1 MWYTFMNIWNEEI
14 RDFFKFYIMGMKLT
28 TTSITSISYTSTL
41 LNHSS
46 RWENEDEE
54 FRITEGIVSFL

>member
-1 MWYTFMNIWNEEI
+1 MWYTFMNIGDEDM
-14 RDFFKFYIMGMKLT
+14 RVFVKFYIMGMTLT
-28 TTSITSISYTSTL
+28 TTSMTSITYTSTL

-54 FRITEGIVSFL
+54 FRITEGMVAFL

>member
-1 MWYTFMNIWNEEI
+1 MNIWDEEI
-14 RDFFKFYIMGMKLT
+14 RDFVKFYIMGMTLT

-41 LNHSS
+41 LIQSS

-54 FRITEGIVSFL
+54 FRITEGMIAFL

>member
-14 RDFFKFYIMGMKLT
+14 RDFVKFYIMGITLT
-28 TTSITSISYTSTL
+28 TTSITSISYKSTL

-46 RWENEDEE
+46 KWENEDEE
-54 FRITEGIVSFL
+54 FRITEGMVSFL